1 MNNIEKFTR
10 KITQTQCKKWGY
22 IIVQCLE
29 SNACPGN
36 SKRGKKKSQ
45 FALEYKVID
54 ELKVIRIS
62 LLRYLAFHTFHY
74 DHQMTLNI
82 KICVKVMKFLHNAY
96 VALHFTYRLETTLK
110 HGNWF
115 QSNDYVSTA
124 LLYNYSLKM
133 VEIKVKLFIFFFLS
147 PDDICTRCTQGSAS

>member
-36 SKRGKKKSQ
+36 SKHCKKK
-45 FALEYKVID
+45 
-54 ELKVIRIS
+54 IS
-62 LLRYLAFHTFHY
+62 ICVGIQSNKGRLFEFHGYVTFHF

-96 VALHFTYRLETTLK
+96 VALHFTYGLETTLK

-115 QSNDYVSTA
+115 QSNGNVSTA

>member
-36 SKRGKKKSQ
+36 SKPGKKNLNLRRNTKQ
-45 FALEYKVID
+45 QM
-54 ELKVIRIS
+54 KVIRIS
-62 LLRYLAFHTFHY
+62 WLRYLAFHTFHFV
-74 DHQMTLNI
+74 HQMTLNI

-96 VALHFTYRLETTLK
+96 VALHFTYGLETTLK

>member
-10 KITQTQCKKWGY
+10 KITQTQSKKWGY

-29 SNACPGN
+29 FNACPGN
-36 SKRGKKKSQ
+36 SKHGKKKSQ
-45 FALEYKVID
+45 FAQEYRVIK

-62 LLRYLAFHTFHY
+62 WLRYLAFHTFHY

-82 KICVKVMKFLHNAY
+82 EICVKVMKFLHNAY
-96 VALHFTYRLETTLK
+96 VALHFTYGLETTLK

-124 LLYNYSLKM
+124 LLYNYS
-133 VEIKVKLFIFFFLS
+133 VEDGRNQGETIYLFFLS

>member
-1 MNNIEKFTR
+1 M
-10 KITQTQCKKWGY
+10 
-22 IIVQCLE
+22 
-29 SNACPGN
+29 
-36 SKRGKKKSQ
+36 
-45 FALEYKVID
+45 
-54 ELKVIRIS
+54 KVIRIS
-62 LLRYLAFHTFHY
+62 WLRYLAFHAFHF

-96 VALHFTYRLETTLK
+96 VALHFTYGLETTLK

-133 VEIKVKLFIFFFLS
+133 FEIKVKLFFFLS
-147 PDDICTRCTQGSAS
+147 PDDICTRCTQGSASYIIVIASFNSQTVHINMHG